1 MTTPLTTPHATPSK
15 KNAAP
20 DNDAIIAGISLLLQN
35 FTQQSATPLEHPT
48 KLAFTVEQC
57 LTPDECTALI
67 NLSHTKGYQPALLNA
82 GAAQILATDTRKS
95 ERCMI
100 DDKALAAALYA
111 RIEHLIPTTLTN
123 PYNKKVFQ
131 PVGLN
136 ERLRFL
142 KYNVGDY
149 FVQHMDGTYVRPMG
163 HPQYGERSMLT
174 YLVYLNEDFDGGALA
189 MEWQGDDS
197 KKGQKGQRRG
207 HVVHHIQPKCGEVVV
222 HDHQILHEAMV
233 VTKGTRYCIRTDV
246 MFAPMKASMDDGDA
260 KNDK

>member
-1 MTTPLTTPHATPSK
+1 
-15 KNAAP
+15 
-20 DNDAIIAGISLLLQN
+20 
-35 FTQQSATPLEHPT
+35 
-48 KLAFTVEQC
+48 
-57 LTPDECTALI
+57 
-67 NLSHTKGYQPALLNA
+67 
-82 GAAQILATDTRKS
+82 
-95 ERCMI
+95 MI

-111 RIEHLIPTTLTN
+111 RIQHLIPSTLTN
-123 PYNKKVFQ
+123 PYNKKVYQ

-189 MEWQGDDS
+189 MEWQGDD

-207 HVVHHIQPKCGEVVV
+207 HVAHHIQPKCGEVVV

-233 VTKGTRYCIRTDV
+233 VTNGTRYCIRTDV
-246 MFAPMKASMDDGDA
+246 MFAHKKDDVDA
-260 KNDK
+260 KNDE